1 MLDAKTIAL
10 VRETLP
16 AIAAAGPAVTQHFY
30 QRMLSHNPE
39 LKDVFNM
46 SNQASG
52 RQPEALFNALCAYG
66 SHLDTPEALL
76 PAVEKIAQK
85 HVSLSIQ
92 PEQYAIVGEHLLGT
106 IRELLDPGD
115 EVLAAW
121 AKAYGVLADI
131 FINREEQIYAQ
142 HEHLSGGWR
151 GTRDFVISEIKQQS
165 EVIKSFVLTP
175 EDGQPVS
182 EFTAGQFVALY
193 LKPEGF
199 THRQIRQYS
208 LTRTPDGKSYRIAVR
223 RQPEGKVSGWLHS
236 RAKCGDRVALSA
248 PAGDFLLDSS
258 LFPAPITLIS
268 AGSGQTPL
276 LAMLHA
282 LAEQQYTAR
291 VNWWHAAHNRAEHAF
306 SEEVTQLGSTLNDFH
321 EVIWYKQPDNA
332 MADDHHLSG
341 LINITQAGSALDDPR
356 CHYFVCGPTGFMQSV
371 IHQLTEAGVS
381 QSHIHYEL
389 FGPHKDL

>member
-39 LKDVFNM
+39 LKDIFNM

-52 RQPEALFNALCAYG
+52 RQPEALFKALCAYG

-106 IRELLDPGD
+106 IRELLDPGN

-142 HEHLSGGWR
+142 HEQLSGGWR
-151 GTRDFVISEIKQQS
+151 GTRDFVISEIKQES

-175 EDGQPVS
+175 ADGQPVS

-208 LTRTPDGKSYRIAVR
+208 LTRNPDGKSYRIAVR
-223 RQPEGKVSGWLHS
+223 RQPQGQVSEWLH
-236 RAKCGDRVALSA
+236 RQAKCGNRVSLSA
-248 PAGDFLLDSS
+248 PSGDFQLDSS

-282 LAEQQYTAR
+282 LAKHQYPAR

-306 SEEVTQLGSTLNDFH
+306 GEEVTQVGATLESFR
-321 EVIWYKQPDNA
+321 EVIWYKQPDGA
-332 MADDHHLSG
+332 LADSRYRSG
-341 LINITQAGSALDDPR
+341 LINITQAGSALDNPQ

-389 FGPHKDL
+389 FGPHQDL